1 MYGERLVEV
10 EQELRVR
17 AVPTDVAEGLG
28 VDPDSSVVEVRRTYR
43 TASDH
48 VAEVSVNL
56 YPANKF
62 RFSMK
67 LRRA

>member
-1 MYGERLVEV
+1 MVREV
-10 EQELRVR
+10 PPELAQGLQVD
-17 AVPTDVAEGLG
+17 AGSTVA
-28 VDPDSSVVEVRRTYR
+28 EVRRTYK
-43 TASDH
+43 TTLDK

-56 YPANKF
+56 YPAEKF